1 MNGVGIDNRQVS
13 LNDGMR
19 SLTTQVYP
27 VGGKLL
33 KECRLNDRHLTL
45 LNVLPLR
52 YNSDKGEGTARTKNG
67 STESPTT
74 KAEPNK
80 MKKYRKI
87 LGGGFLVGVGA
98 AIGAPALLHAMGF
111 KSTGVAAGSLGA
123 WLMSVGATGL
133 SGGALLTIGSIAGGS
148 YVVMKLRKSKK
159 KNI

>member
-13 LNDGMR
+13 LIGMR
-19 SLTTQVYP
+19 SLTTQVYS

-33 KECRLNDRHLTL
+33 KECRLNDRHLTV
-45 LNVLPLR
+45 LNVLLR
-52 YNSDKGEGTARTKNG
+52 YNSDKGEGTARTKKG

-74 KAEPNK
+74 KDEPNQ

-87 LGGGFLVGVGA
+87 LGGGFLVGGGA
-98 AIGAPALLHAMGF
+98 AIGAPALLHTAGF

-148 YVVMKLRKSKK
+148 YVVMKIYKTTKK
-159 KNI
+159 P